1 MGGSGCLFSV
11 MTLSHDSLTLSWLF
25 FSFTDRAGVLS
36 NKSGCGDTGLL
47 DAFQDYWIKNRSTVE
62 RDAAQL
68 FSGTGLECSGAFA
81 PLDVLTREEHAARIQ
96 VMA

>member
-1 MGGSGCLFSV
+1 M